1 MEEGHF
7 RATRILSFAAF
18 WEKCYLCIID
28 EALIIGHMNPII
40 EEWLSERQS
49 EEQSSRKAF
58 WHIGTSKTKTVFKDA
73 LGNVL
78 TEDAKTKKS
87 SGLRVDE
94 DVTWAKHSGKT
105 TVLNSFYRHMN
116 KGITLLLVTILSV
129 GLLSSCHKEFDP
141 SSLQAQ
147 IDNIDSRLT
156 KLEEKCSIMN
166 SNLESLQAL
175 VMALEKRDYVI
186 GLSTLADNQGYTI
199 TFGSGKSIVVY
210 NGKNGSDGK
219 DGKVP
224 IISIKQDSD
233 GMWYWTVNGEWLM
246 VNGQKVKAVGQD
258 GADGENGTNGTN
270 GKDGVTPQ
278 FKIEDGYWFIS
289 YDNKATWERLGKA
302 SGDNGL
308 NGEDGDAFFK
318 GVSIEDGYVLFT
330 LNDTE
335 STVIKLAYAVS
346 TELTLNVE
354 PGILDNLLTKE
365 QRRTTLQ
372 LKLTGTFNSRD
383 MRVINTD
390 LPNLEHL
397 DLSGAFFD
405 DGDGIETGAS
415 EAFSVNPYMSVL
427 PNRSLRTLIC
437 PKFIDKPSMGIN
449 IGYCYGLRKVIITEN
464 RSKNLNGYS
473 SSQIYLDSLIF
484 REGIDTIGTHISNC
498 GIPVVVMPSTTKA
511 ISSQTFGV
519 QGATKRVK
527 KVYCYATVPPSVY
540 NILEDGSVYGKARDF
555 ENKVT
560 CPIYVPKE
568 SVTLY
573 KESSCWAGMNI
584 QPMD

>member
-1 MEEGHF
+1 MNVITE
-7 RATRILSFAAF
+7 TR
-18 WEKCYLCIID
+18 
-28 EALIIGHMNPII
+28 
-40 EEWLSERQS
+40 
-49 EEQSSRKAF
+49 
-58 WHIGTSKTKTVFKDA
+58 
-73 LGNVL
+73 
-78 TEDAKTKKS
+78 
-87 SGLRVDE
+87 
-94 DVTWAKHSGKT
+94 AKHSGKT
-105 TVLNSFYRHMN
+105 RVLKSLSRHLRAE
-116 KGITLLLVTILSV
+116 GIKDFAALLVVILSV
-129 GLLSSCHKEFDP
+129 GSLSSCQKEFDP

-156 KLEEKCSIMN
+156 RLEEKCNIMN
-166 SNLESLQAL
+166 KNLESLQAL
-175 VMALEKRDYVI
+175 VVALEKRDYVV
-186 GLSTLADNQGYTI
+186 GVSTLADNQGYTI
-199 TFGSGKSIVVY
+199 TFGSGKSVTVY
-210 NGKNGSDGK
+210 NGKNGRDGSNGSNGK
-219 DGKVP
+219 DGEVP
-224 IISIKQDSD
+224 IISVKQDSD
-233 GMWYWTVNGEWLM
+233 GIWYWTVNGEWLL

-258 GADGENGTNGTN
+258 GADGENGTNGT
-270 GKDGVTPQ
+270 DGVTPQ

-289 YDNKATWERLGKA
+289 YDNKATWEKLGKA

-354 PGILDNLLTKE
+354 QPGTLETILTEE

-383 MRVINTD
+383 MRVVNTD
-390 LPNLEHL
+390 LPNLEYL
-397 DLSGAFFD
+397 DLSGAYFD
-405 DGDGIETGAS
+405 DGDGIESGMS
-415 EAFSVNPYMSVL
+415 EAFGANPYMSVL

-511 ISSQTFGV
+511 ISFQTFGV

-540 NILEDGSVYGKARDF
+540 NIQEDGSVYGKARDF

-560 CPIYVPKE
+560 CAIYVPKE

>member
-1 MEEGHF
+1 MRNYCLLLF
-7 RATRILSFAAF
+7 SILVAF
-18 WEKCYLCIID
+18 SCSKYDDSELWKAVNENSKRLAQL
-28 EALIIGHMNPII
+28 EAKVA
-40 EEWLSERQS
+40 E
-49 EEQSSRKAF
+49 
-58 WHIGTSKTKTVFKDA
+58 
-73 LGNVL
+73 
-78 TEDAKTKKS
+78 
-87 SGLRVDE
+87 
-94 DVTWAKHSGKT
+94 
-105 TVLNSFYRHMN
+105 LNSN
-116 KGITLLLVTILSV
+116 VNTLKNLVDAIAKKDMIVSTS
-129 GLLSSCHKEFDP
+129 P
-141 SSLQAQ
+141 
-147 IDNIDSRLT
+147 
-156 KLEEKCSIMN
+156 
-166 SNLESLQAL
+166 L
-175 VMALEKRDYVI
+175 VD
-186 GLSTLADNQGYTI
+186 GSGYTI
-199 TFGSGKSIVVY
+199 LFTSGKSLVI
-210 NGKNGSDGK
+210 KNGL
-219 DGKVP
+219 
-224 IISIKQDSD
+224 
-233 GMWYWTVNGEWLM
+233 N
-246 VNGQKVKAVGQD
+246 
-258 GADGENGTNGTN
+258 GENGTNGQDGETPIISVKKDTDGIYYWTLN
-270 GKDGVTPQ
+270 GEWLKDQSGNKIQAQGINGQDGQDGKDGINGSDGITPK
-278 FKIEDGYWFIS
+278 FKIVDGYWYIS
-289 YDNKATWERLGKA
+289 YDNEKSWEKLGKA

-354 PGILDNLLTKE
+354 QPGTLETILTEE

-383 MRVINTD
+383 MRVVNTD
-390 LPNLEHL
+390 LPNLEYL
-397 DLSGAFFD
+397 DLSGAFFE
-405 DGDGIETGAS
+405 DGDGIESGMS
-415 EAFSVNPYMSVL
+415 EAFGANPYMSVL

-437 PKFIDKPSMGIN
+437 PKFIDKPSMRIN

-511 ISSQTFGV
+511 ISFQTFGAE
-519 QGATKRVK
+519 GATERVK

-540 NILEDGSVYGKARDF
+540 IILEDGSVYGKARDF
-555 ENKVT
+555 ENIVT

-573 KESSCWAGMNI
+573 KESSCWARMNI